1 MDKTK
6 EYQTPLNSRYA
17 SSDMKYNFSEHKKF
31 RTWRQLWTWLAKA
44 EQKLG
49 VKVDGVNHISDEQI
63 AEMTSKLDDIDFKI
77 AAEEE
82 RTRKHDV
89 MAHVHTFGVAAP
101 KAKAIIHLGATSCF
115 VTDNADLIIIKDGIN
130 ILLPKIARCID
141 RMARFAME
149 YKAMP
154 TMGYTHFQ
162 PAQLTTVGKRACLW
176 IQDLLMDED
185 ALDKVLTNL
194 KFRGAKGATGTQ
206 ASYLQLF
213 PADEAHEKV
222 KALDQELANLAGFQH
237 LFKISGQTYTRKS
250 DTTVLQSLASLGAT
264 ATKIAT
270 DIRLLAHDKEIEEP
284 FESMQIGSSAMP
296 YKRNPM
302 KCERIC
308 ALARNL
314 MIEVNN
320 ALQTHANQ
328 WLERT
333 LDDSANRRLA
343 IAEAFLCADAV
354 LETLQ
359 NVSEGLVVYPKVIE
373 KNIMKELP
381 FMASE
386 NFIMA
391 MVTIHGADRQE
402 CHEKLRVHSQEAG
415 RMVKQEGKENDLVE
429 RIKSDPYFAPIMPNM
444 EKLLDPQTFIGR
456 APQQVE
462 EFYQEDIKPVLLKYQ
477 GKLDQKAVLKV

>member
-1 MDKTK
+1 M
-6 EYQTPLNSRYA
+6 
-17 SSDMKYNFSEHKKF
+17 
-31 RTWRQLWTWLAKA
+31 AK
-44 EQKLG
+44 
-49 VKVDGVNHISDEQI
+49 
-63 AEMTSKLDDIDFKI
+63 
-77 AAEEE
+77 
-82 RTRKHDV
+82 
-89 MAHVHTFGVAAP
+89 
-101 KAKAIIHLGATSCF
+101 
-115 VTDNADLIIIKDGIN
+115 
-130 ILLPKIARCID
+130 
-141 RMARFAME
+141 FAME

-176 IQDLLMDED
+176 IQDLVMDED

-213 PADEAHEKV
+213 PENEAHEKV
-222 KALDQELANLAGFQH
+222 KALDQELANLAGFKH
-237 LFKISGQTYTRKS
+237 LFKIAGQTYTRKS

-284 FESMQIGSSAMP
+284 FETMQIGSSAMP

-333 LDDSANRRLA
+333 LDDSANR
-343 IAEAFLCADAV
+343 
-354 LETLQ
+354 
-359 NVSEGLVVYPKVIE
+359 
-373 KNIMKELP
+373 
-381 FMASE
+381 
-386 NFIMA
+386 
-391 MVTIHGADRQE
+391 
-402 CHEKLRVHSQEAG
+402 
-415 RMVKQEGKENDLVE
+415 
-429 RIKSDPYFAPIMPNM
+429 
-444 EKLLDPQTFIGR
+444 
-456 APQQVE
+456 
-462 EFYQEDIKPVLLKYQ
+462 
-477 GKLDQKAVLKV
+477 